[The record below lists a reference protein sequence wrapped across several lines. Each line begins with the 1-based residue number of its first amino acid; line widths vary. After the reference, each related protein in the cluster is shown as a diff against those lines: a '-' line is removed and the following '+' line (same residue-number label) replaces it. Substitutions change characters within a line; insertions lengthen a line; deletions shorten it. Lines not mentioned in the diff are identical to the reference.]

1 MDRDF
6 YLELARKGLRM
17 PVGTDLVLREKADH
31 EAILHDGR
39 RLGEVVEEAARRFG
53 TPLGVQLMDL
63 TLEKEW
69 MLQRLGVEAGQ
80 IATFHFDQC
89 PDTQV
94 LERLMEKAELSS
106 RLRANCESIA
116 YIAKHTDLVPVGMS
130 IGPFSLMTKLV
141 ADPITP
147 VYLAGT
153 GMTGGDDEEVRM
165 IERVLE
171 MAQAVVMQ
179 SIEAQVHAGAKAMF
193 VAEPAANKVY
203 FSPKQLAEGAD
214 TFERYAMAG
223 NRQIKRLLDEH
234 GVDLVFHCCGEL
246 TDEMVKD
253 FGSLDPAILSL
264 GSSRKLWED
273 ARLISKR
280 TVLFGN
286 LPTKRFS
293 TDELSKADVERM
305 ACELMEKMK
314 KTGHPFILGSECDVL
329 SVPGAEGKIREK
341 VDAFMQCKCG

>member
-1 MDRDF
+1 LNRD
-6 YLELARKGLRM
+6 LK
-17 PVGTDLVLREKADH
+17 
-31 EAILHDGR
+31 
-39 RLGEVVEEAARRFG
+39 
-53 TPLGVQLMDL
+53 
-63 TLEKEW
+63 
-69 MLQRLGVEAGQ
+69 
-80 IATFHFDQC
+80 
-89 PDTQV
+89 
-94 LERLMEKAELSS
+94 S
-106 RLRANCESIA
+106 RLDDQYRAFDA
-116 YIAKHTDLVPVGMS
+116 ADA
-130 IGPFSLMTKLV
+130 V
-141 ADPITP
+141 ADPVNLVRRFTDPADVEIAAFCAAA
-147 VYLAGT
+147 LAFG
-153 GMTGGDDEEVRM
+153 
-165 IERVLE
+165 RV
-171 MAQAVVMQ
+171 ASVMQ
-179 SIEAQVHAGAKAMF
+179 SIEAQVRAGAKAMF

-293 TDELSKADVERM
+293 TDELSKADIIERFGSRRIG
-305 ACELMEKMK
+305 ACGARAEMLL
-314 KTGHPFILGSECDVL
+314 PFSLC
-329 SVPGAEGKIREK
+329 PG
-341 VDAFMQCKCG
+341 MPS